1 MFTGDIYLV
10 SEALNLEN
18 CVKAKTSVWWD
29 IENCEV
35 PRGWDAHVIALNVSS
50 ALLKTNYCGL
60 VSIWAYGDTNFIPL
74 HHQQALSSTGV
85 ALNHIPAVVYRNA
98 LWKAEIGQWF
108 SSCDAVAKEVD
119 IIEPIGERKCM
130 SDCSGQGVCNH
141 EFGLCRCFHGF
152 TDCLQ
157 NLRLDCNYEKTP
169 EMPYGKWVVLIC
181 SRHCDTTRT
190 MCFCGEGTKYPNR
203 PVPESCG
210 FQINSQANPDEP
222 KMTDWSKPDLDILCF
237 FLIVILYFVIL
248 CFDI

>member
-152 TDCLQ
+152 T
-157 NLRLDCNYEKTP
+157 
-169 EMPYGKWVVLIC
+169 G
-181 SRHCDTTRT
+181 
-190 MCFCGEGTKYPNR
+190 
-203 PVPESCG
+203 
-210 FQINSQANPDEP
+210 
-222 KMTDWSKPDLDILCF
+222 
-237 FLIVILYFVIL
+237 
-248 CFDI
+248 